1 MPSNPKSNI
10 WFYSPQPRPH
20 ARLRLFCIP
29 YAGGGVAA
37 YHSWPNH
44 LPSDVEVCA
53 IQLPGRD
60 SRLREKPFIDLLAL
74 VDALAEGLSP
84 WLASPY
90 ALFGHSMGAL
100 IAYGLVRHIRRQG
113 GNPPVRLFVSGR
125 RAPHVPGRQSPC
137 HHLPD
142 PEFVETLVQR
152 YNGIPKAVL
161 AEPELMDLFL
171 PILRADFTLMETYSH
186 VPEEP
191 LQQAITVFGGID
203 DQSVNRADLDA
214 WKDVTRGETD
224 LHILQGDHFFVQTAR
239 TALLSIISRQIEFTG
254 GIAV

>member
-1 MPSNPKSNI
+1 MPSNANSNI
-10 WFYSPQPRPH
+10 WFYSPQARPQ
-20 ARLRLFCIP
+20 ARVKLFCIP

-37 YHSWPNH
+37 YHSWPNSM
-44 LPSDVEVCA
+44 PSDVEVCA

-60 SRLREKPFIDLLAL
+60 SRLREKPFVDLPSL
-74 VDALAEGLSP
+74 VDALAEGLAP
-84 WLASPY
+84 WLTSPY

-100 IAYGLVRHIRRQG
+100 IAYGLVRHLRHKG
-113 GNPPVRLFVSGR
+113 GPLPFRLFVSGR

-137 HHLPD
+137 HHLSD

-161 AEPELMDLFL
+161 AEQELMNLFL
-171 PILRADFTLMETYSH
+171 PILRADFTLMETYKH
-186 VPEEP
+186 IPEEP
-191 LQQAITVFGGID
+191 LEQAITVFGGID

-224 LHILQGDHFFVQTAR
+224 LHMLPGDHFFVQSAR
-239 TALLSIISRQIEFTG
+239 TALLNIVSRQLVLSG